1 MYHYTDNLIL
11 YYLALFIISS
21 RLGYIFTVTYISF
34 ILSTAL
40 SSMQSF
46 KNTKWNK
53 MNKTCVCVSMATIIN
68 VLNYMEKG
76 DLAFIIPWSF
86 WRKSKWEAYSRTYI
100 RVLGN
105 WFIPKISFIILFIK
119 NLPIIQ
125 WTLQNDTL
133 CPWWFYM
140 VNLHFPPAATEH
152 FWWKGNE
159 VYKNCLE
166 KITEDTCN
174 FRLKWDIFLSH
185 SLSMH

>member
-1 MYHYTDNLIL
+1 MQHYTDNLIL

-34 ILSTAL
+34 ILSTAF

-53 MNKTCVCVSMATIIN
+53 MNKTCVCVSMATVIN

-119 NLPIIQ
+119 TYQLSSGLCKMTAYVHDGFTWSTCISHLQ
-125 WTLQNDTL
+125 LQNISD
-133 CPWWFYM
+133 
-140 VNLHFPPAATEH
+140 
-152 FWWKGNE
+152 
-159 VYKNCLE
+159 E
-166 KITEDTCN
+166 KEMSCIKTA
-174 FRLKWDIFLSH
+174 
-185 SLSMH
+185 